1 MEADL
6 FYLRPKKVYD
16 ALEFLGDHGK
26 ETEIV
31 AGGTDV
37 MVNLRSGE
45 LKPKYLMDVSR
56 LSELKGI
63 EIKDGELRVGAGV
76 TISDIQISPVLTRFA
91 PALQKAS
98 YRFASRQIRNVATIG
113 GNVAH
118 CSPCGDMVPPLIIH
132 EAKVVLKNSDRERT
146 IPILD
151 VAAGPYRS
159 SIEPEEM
166 IIRFMLKPKEKT
178 FSDFQ
183 KIGRRKELAISR
195 ASMAVMAK
203 KDLNGR
209 VTFMRLALGS
219 CTPTPQRLTDVEK
232 FLIGKVPNEALLWE
246 AGQMVAKRMIG
257 ISGVRSSTVY
267 KERAVQGLFMRMLFP
282 LVKHE

>member
-6 FYLRPKKVYD
+6 FYFRPKNLPD
-16 ALEFLGDHGK
+16 ALEFLGDHGN
-26 ETEIV
+26 ETTIV

-56 LSELKGI
+56 LSELKRI
-63 EIKDGELRVGAGV
+63 EMNDDRLRVGAGV
-76 TISDIQISPVLTRFA
+76 TISDIQISPVLRRFA
-91 PALQKAS
+91 PAIEKACC
-98 YRFASRQIRNVATIG
+98 RFASRQIRNIATIG

-132 EAKVVLKNSDRERT
+132 EAKVVLKSSDRERS

-151 VAAGPYRS
+151 IAAGPYRS
-159 SIEPEEM
+159 TMEPEEM
-166 IIRFMLKPKEKT
+166 IIRFELKPQEKV

-203 KDLNGR
+203 KALNGR
-209 VTFMRLALGS
+209 VTFMRLAMGS
-219 CTPTPQRLTDVEK
+219 CTPTPQRLTDVEN
-232 FLIGKVPNEALLWE
+232 FLIGKVPNEAFLWE
-246 AGQMVAKRMIG
+246 AGQMVAKKMIG

-267 KERAVQGLFMRMLFP
+267 KERAVQGLFMRILFP

>member
-1 MEADL
+1 MGADL
-6 FYLRPKKVYD
+6 FYLKPKKLDD

-26 ETEIV
+26 ETAIV

-45 LKPKYLMDVSR
+45 LKPKYLLDVSR

-63 EIKDGELRVGAGV
+63 EIKDGGLRVGAGV
-76 TISDIQISPVLTRFA
+76 TISDIHTSAVLTRFA
-91 PALQKAS
+91 PTLQKAS

-146 IPILD
+146 IPIRD
-151 VAAGPYRS
+151 VAAGAYRS
-159 SIEPEEM
+159 SIDPEEVVVCF
-166 IIRFMLKPKEKT
+166 ILKAKENL

-195 ASMAVMAK
+195 ASMAVMAE
-203 KDLNGR
+203 KDAEGR
-209 VTFMRLALGS
+209 ITFIRLALGS
-219 CTPTPQRLTDVEK
+219 CTPKPQRSTDVEN
-232 FLIGKVPNEALLWE
+232 FIIGKVPSEALLWE
-246 AGQMVAKRMIG
+246 AGQMVVNKMIE
-257 ISGVRSSTVY
+257 ISGIRSSTEY
-267 KERAVQGLFMRMLFP
+267 KERAVQGLLCGCFSIG
-282 LVKHE
+282 ET

>member
-1 MEADL
+1 MGVDL
-6 FYLRPKKVYD
+6 FYLRPKKLDD
-16 ALEFLGDHGK
+16 ALEFLRDHGK
-26 ETEIV
+26 EAAIV

-56 LSELKGI
+56 LPELKGI
-63 EIKDGELRVGAGV
+63 EIKDGGLRVGAGV
-76 TISDIQISPVLTRFA
+76 TISDIFTAPILTRLA

-98 YRFASRQIRNVATIG
+98 YKFASKQVRNVATIG

-132 EAKVVLKNSDRERT
+132 EAKVVLKSSNGERT
-146 IPILD
+146 IPIQD
-151 VAAGPYRS
+151 VPTEPYRS
-159 SIEPEEM
+159 SIDPEE
-166 IIRFMLKPKEKT
+166 IVVCFILKPKENV

-195 ASMAVMAK
+195 ASMAVMAESDVEGK
-203 KDLNGR
+203 I
-209 VTFMRLALGS
+209 TFMRLALGS
-219 CTPTPQRLTDVEK
+219 CTPTPQRSTDVEY
-232 FLIGKVPNEALLWE
+232 FLTGKVPSEALLWE
-246 AGQMVAKRMIG
+246 AGQMVANKMIA

-267 KERAVQGLFMRMLFP
+267 KEKAVQGLFMRILFP
-282 LVKHE
+282 LVKHA